1 MNNDWLTRTRLLVD
15 DKKLERLKNAHV
27 LVVGLGGVGAYAAEL
42 ICRAGVGKITI
53 VDGDTIHSSNRNRQ
67 LLALTSTQDMPKGT
81 IMAQRLKDIN
91 PEVEITTINAYIH
104 DDQMEELL
112 KTPYDYV
119 VDAIDTLSPKIYLI
133 FYSVKHNLRIV
144 SSMGSGGK
152 FDPMGIRID
161 DISKTYNC
169 KLAYILRKRL
179 RKLGISKGVKV
190 VYSTEQVSKESVIL
204 CEDEINKRSIV
215 GTISF
220 MPPAFGCF
228 MASVVIN
235 DLLNDEAPIE
245 N

>member
-1 MNNDWLTRTRLLVD
+1 
-15 DKKLERLKNAHV
+15 
-27 LVVGLGGVGAYAAEL
+27 
-42 ICRAGVGKITI
+42 
-53 VDGDTIHSSNRNRQ
+53 
-67 LLALTSTQDMPKGT
+67 
-81 IMAQRLKDIN
+81 
-91 PEVEITTINAYIH
+91 
-104 DDQMEELL
+104 
-112 KTPYDYV
+112 
-119 VDAIDTLSPKIYLI
+119 
-133 FYSVKHNLRIV
+133 
-144 SSMGSGGK
+144 MGSGGK

-235 DLLNDEAPIE
+235 DLLNNIVEIE
-245 N
+245 G